1 MTLVGKE
8 LAALTILSKISVSRS
23 LSYRILPLLMAGYF
37 LFILIRFFIFTK
49 SLLDNGNT
57 FS

>member
-8 LAALTILSKISVSRS
+8 LADLTILSKISVSRS
-23 LSYRILPLLMAGYF
+23 LSYRTLPLLMAGYF